1 MKLKLLI
8 AGAAVAAIGAAS
20 PAVASAA
27 PFTGTAFTE
36 TNAASG
42 NTVLAYVR
50 DAHGNLHHVWSA
62 ATGGTGTDANLGSQ
76 GSVAL
81 GSQGRRLY
89 AVNAGS
95 NSVSVFGVLGAF
107 VEREA
112 VVPSGG
118 TMPISV
124 AVGPGTVY
132 VLNAGGTPNVAAF
145 RVTRQG
151 LRPLAQGVRPLA
163 GADAGPAE
171 VAVDPNAGTV
181 VVTNKTS
188 NTIDTFAVRQSGRLG
203 PADSQPSAGTTPF
216 GFAFTPLGTLVV
228 SDAGEA
234 PTSAATAYHVSAAG
248 ALSVTSGPLQTNQ
261 LAACWVATTPN
272 GRFAY
277 VADAH
282 SGTISGMRVTPAGV
296 LSLLDPSGIS
306 ASGGAGSTTLD
317 ESVTPDGRFLS
328 VVVDNATPGVN
339 GIATFAIGHNGSL
352 HPAGFTP
359 GIAASDVGL
368 VTG

>member
-1 MKLKLLI
+1 MKAKLLI
-8 AGAAVAAIGAAS
+8 AGAAVLALAAAA
-20 PAVASAA
+20 PAVASAS

-42 NTVLAYVR
+42 NTVLVYAR
-50 DAHGNLHHVWSA
+50 DAHGGLHHVGSV

-76 GSVAL
+76 GAL
-81 GSQGRRLY
+81 AVGSQGRRVY

-95 NSVSVFGVLGAF
+95 NSVSVLGVLGAF
-107 VEREA
+107 AWREA

-118 TMPISV
+118 TQPISV
-124 AVGPGTVY
+124 AVGSGTVY

-145 RVTRQG
+145 RITRRG
-151 LRPLAQGVRPLA
+151 LRPLANGVQPLGA
-163 GADAGPAE
+163 GDSGPAE
-171 VAVDPNAGTV
+171 VAVDPVAGIV
-181 VVTNKTS
+181 VVTNKNS
-188 NTIDTFAVRQSGRLG
+188 NTIDTFAIRPSGRLG
-203 PADSQPSAGTTPF
+203 PADSQASSGATPF

-234 PTSAATAYHVSAAG
+234 PTSAATSYHVSPAG
-248 ALSVTSGPLQTNQ
+248 ALSLASGPLQTNQ

-282 SGTISGMRVTPAGV
+282 SGTISGMRVTVGGK

-317 ESVTPDGRFLS
+317 ESVTPGGGFLS

-339 GIATFAIGHNGSL
+339 GIATFAIARNGSL

-359 GIAASDVGL
+359 GLAASDVGL

>member
-1 MKLKLLI
+1 MKSKLLI
-8 AGAAVAAIGAAS
+8 AGAMVLALAAAS
-20 PAVASAA
+20 PAVASAQ

-42 NTVLAYVR
+42 NSVLVYAR
-50 DAHGNLHHVWSA
+50 DALGHLHHVGTA
-62 ATGGTGTDANLGSQ
+62 PTGGAGTDANLGSQ
-76 GSVAL
+76 GAVAL

-95 NSVSVFGVLGAF
+95 NTVSVFGVLGAH
-107 VEREA
+107 VWREA

-118 TMPISV
+118 TQPISV
-124 AVGPGTVY
+124 AVGQGTVY

-145 RVTRQG
+145 RITRRG
-151 LRPLAQGVRPLA
+151 LHPLANGVQSL
-163 GADAGPAE
+163 GATDAGPAE
-171 VAVDPNAGTV
+171 VATDPLAGVV

-188 NTIDTFAVRQSGRLG
+188 NTIDTFLTRPSGRLA
-203 PADSQPSAGTTPF
+203 PADSQPSTGATPF

-234 PTSAATAYHVSAAG
+234 PTSAATAYRVSAAG
-248 ALSVTSGPLQTNQ
+248 ALSVTSAPLQTNQ
-261 LAACWVATTPN
+261 MAACWVATTPD

-282 SGTISGMRVTPAGV
+282 SGTISGMRVTVGGK

-317 ESVTPDGRFLS
+317 ESVTPGGHFLS

-339 GIATFAIGHNGSL
+339 GIATFAIGPGGSL

-359 GIAASDVGL
+359 GLAASDVGL

>member
-1 MKLKLLI
+1 MKLRLLI
-8 AGAAVAAIGAAS
+8 AGAVVAAVTAAA

-36 TNAASG
+36 TNATSG

-50 DAHGNLHHVWSA
+50 DTHGHLHHVWSV
-62 ATGGTGTDANLGSQ
+62 ATGGTGTGANLGSE
-76 GSVAL
+76 GAVAL

-95 NSVSVFGVLGAF
+95 NTVTVFGVLGAF
-107 VEREA
+107 AWRQA

-118 TMPISV
+118 TQPISV

-145 RVTRQG
+145 RITRRG
-151 LRPLAQGVRPLA
+151 LHPLANGVTPLGA
-163 GADAGPAE
+163 GDSGPAQ
-171 VAVDPNAGTV
+171 VAVDPVAGV
-181 VVTNKTS
+181 AVVTNKNS
-188 NTIDTFAVRQSGRLG
+188 NTIDTFAIGPSGRLG
-203 PADSQPSAGTTPF
+203 AANSQASAGATPF

-234 PTSAATAYHVSAAG
+234 PTSAATAYHVSSAG
-248 ALSVTSGPLQTNQ
+248 ALSVASGPLQTHQ
-261 LAACWVATTPN
+261 LAACWVATTPD

-282 SGTISGMRVTPAGV
+282 SGTISAMRVTVHGT

-317 ESVTPDGRFLS
+317 ESVTPGGRFLS
-328 VVVDNATPGVN
+328 VVVDNAKPGVN
-339 GIATFAIGHNGSL
+339 GIATFAIGRDGSL
-352 HPAGFTP
+352 QRVGFTP
-359 GIAASDVGL
+359 GLAASDVGL